1 MLSVA
6 PSAQCQ
12 ALLRGQ
18 VTPLAVLGSR
28 RLGREQQLVLDVQLD
43 GLRRRQ
49 LLLLQKLEGWLGYVR
64 LMVATVARYL
74 ANGVCGSASQVVEHF
89 L

>member
-49 LLLLQKLEGWLGYVR
+49 LLLLQKLEGWLG
-64 LMVATVARYL
+64 
-74 ANGVCGSASQVVEHF
+74 
-89 L
+89 